1 MQNQPV
7 VIHTDR
13 LGIAEI
19 SAIVRYALTRPIER
33 VRYRT
38 ATPIGLC
45 LTQVLRFFKPRLTV
59 ECCSWDLSRPHP
71 SGSTVYHHLQR
82 VSLAAANTIATSI
95 EHTGS
100 FIDHLPFAIAE
111 NRRHSFLRTQ
121 IVGDIYW
128 PVFQGLFA
136 VSEGYGAHHLVLT
149 PVGAL
154 AHALDTATRAELP
167 NVHFIGVPQLR
178 DGFLIR
184 TAWFFAIHAQRLVA
198 RLKAGRPPLHLSG
211 VGRVGIAHNWGI
223 QGEAAPRDVWW
234 YQASGLAPERCT
246 IIFGRTK
253 LSSSAADASV
263 RWLQSHGFDTA
274 ATPES
279 PLPELNVR
287 QVDGLPSLVRIL
299 RDAACY
305 PMALRLAMRA
315 PAGSWQ
321 ASMYLRALTHVRT
334 WQTLFARQNI
344 KVWFDASDSSM
355 DLAALACDSV
365 GAIKLGL
372 FWSSE
377 VLPTSRTSAAHAVR
391 FIPGPAAYRA
401 YQHSP
406 GGADLVVEVGS
417 NYQSRGA
424 IEASRAAGMEL
435 RTSLESRRVAYV
447 IAAFDRSSGPH
458 SLLPS
463 SATTG
468 FYQAL
473 LAYAEQDESVRLVFK
488 PKNPLR
494 ETLGIDA
501 KVMRR
506 IEALIAAAR
515 VNVLD
520 SEDSVMD
527 AAFAADI
534 VVGLGVSSAGFL
546 TAVAGIR
553 TIFSDPSLAADS
565 DYTDLL
571 ESAGWTRGI
580 NVFDQ
585 TSEVVAAIAQ
595 HRKSGCDTSLG
606 SLQHFTHQIDPFGDG
621 DSAQRVGRF
630 IHDFFRAIDTGSET
644 PEAVEL
650 AAESY
655 ATIHGVNRVHRPTTS
670 PSKGL

>member
-1 MQNQPV
+1 MPNQPV
-7 VIHTDR
+7 AIHTDR
-13 LGIAEI
+13 LGLTET
-19 SAIVRYALTRPIER
+19 SAILSYALTHPVSC

-38 ATPIGLC
+38 PTPLGIRLM
-45 LTQVLRFFKPRLTV
+45 QVLRLLRPRITI
-59 ECCSWDLSRPHP
+59 ERCSWDQSTPHP
-71 SGSTVYHHLQR
+71 AGSTVYHHLQR
-82 VSLAAANTIATSI
+82 VSLAVADTIASNI
-95 EHTGS
+95 ERTGS
-100 FIDHLPFAIAE
+100 FVERLPFGIAE
-111 NRRHSFLRTQ
+111 NRRCSFLRTQ

-128 PVFQGLFA
+128 PLLQGLLA
-136 VSEGYGAHHLVLT
+136 VSSDSGGRHLVLT
-149 PVGAL
+149 SVGAL
-154 AHALDTATRAELP
+154 ANDLDAATRVELP
-167 NVHFIGVPQLR
+167 NVRFIGVPQVR
-178 DGFLIR
+178 DGFVAR
-184 TAWFFAIHAQRLVA
+184 SAWFFAAQAQRLTA
-198 RLKAGRPPLHLSG
+198 RLRAGRPPRPEGGLA
-211 VGRVGIAHNWGI
+211 RVGIAHNWGL
-223 QGEAAPRDVWW
+223 QGQVAPRDIWW

-246 IIFGRTK
+246 VIFGRTK
-253 LSSSAADASV
+253 LSSSAADASI

-274 ATPES
+274 AIPES

-334 WQTLFARQNI
+334 WQTIFARQNI

-365 GAIKLGL
+365 GAIKLGA

-391 FIPGPAAYRA
+391 FLPGPAAYRA

-417 NYQSRGA
+417 NYQSRDA
-424 IEASRAAGMEL
+424 IEASRAAGMKL
-435 RTSLESRRVAYV
+435 RTSLESRGVTYV
-447 IAAFDRSSGPH
+447 IAAFDRSSGPQ

-463 SATTG
+463 SATTD